1 MAVSAFQKLV
11 NRLFKEFT
19 LRHGREPVTA
29 KEWVDLQ
36 NEAVRYFNR
45 TKGAPTKPKAPPF
58 QGWKPKVIPG
68 GKGIES
74 LLKSGDVKKGVAPKT
89 KLSTLEGKKQ
99 KLDAAISKEEWIAK
113 KHREN
118 KEAVERFK
126 EKNPKFKKSVEDYR
140 DEGDWDPGGFA
151 GGGPVNLQQLI
162 NMYVE
167 EGMSHEDAVQAAEVA
182 QNLPWD
188 TLTKAQGGRIGLG
201 AGGLAKGAKW
211 FINSLKKNLADIE
224 AGHPRFKV
232 VPAKD
237 QETLKVGYRTFIKEL
252 EAGGE
257 VPVEALEAISKN
269 PQYYKTKKVVRSQDP
284 DLAEVEELIDEKVF
298 GDVRQE
304 LKDFEVVGRKPQAS
318 GGLAYMLGEPNTRT
332 EALQEFG
339 VVTDPW
345 GMYTDPSLYAQGER
359 STGAPGRGEYAGGGK
374 VGHGPWTIGRTPP
387 GPQSQP
393 EMPQP
398 QVQGTP
404 NPMHMPK
411 GIPSAVPRSMDPQY
425 QQQQMMQQMMAQQM
439 GQQQMGQQ
447 PRMGM
452 KDGGIKLGPLEIKP
466 RAEGIFSEEAYGPNE
481 QRTWT
486 DEIGLDAELDLPWGF
501 ELKGEYDKRRIK
513 DRLYSPDDEYLDE
526 RVRADDDRW
535 GLELVWKKKFGK
547 GGKKFGKGGKKM
559 NQGGRIG
566 FAGGGMGRRTFMKI
580 MAGLASLP
588 FIGKG
593 IQKTAPKVIPKV
605 TEEVIKRGP
614 DGIPKYVYDLIEVV
628 KAKGTKEIMEG
639 PYRKTPPSTK
649 YEYKGVEVT
658 EDGLGNVNVRS
669 DKSGVATDPYTGKTR
684 EGIAQEN
691 HMEINRG
698 GMGVKDEGLE
708 TQKAFQ
714 EPDEYFEGTVRP
726 DRDGK
731 MKDMEEGLDKE
742 IHEFFKEIADEVK
755 DIRPKKA
762 SGGRVPLGGGG
773 ILKVL
778 KKINKKLKKIKKPE
792 AYIMD
797 QGYKLGKYYKKNPGK
812 GLSHS
817 TAVGTGVLISR
828 HLDRQKRGKKASGGL
843 AHMLGE

>member
-1 MAVSAFQKLV
+1 MAVSAFQKVL
-11 NRLFKEFT
+11 NKLFQQFIKLNGRGPQTPKEYM
-19 LRHGREPVTA
+19 
-29 KEWVDLQ
+29 DLQ
-36 NEAVRYFNR
+36 NEAVQYFNK
-45 TKGAPTKPKAPPF
+45 TKGAPAQPKKPPF
-58 QGWKPKVIPG
+58 QGWKPEVIQG

-99 KLDAAISKEEWIAK
+99 KLDTAISKEEWIAK
-113 KHREN
+113 KKAEN
-118 KEAVERFK
+118 KAAVKRFE
-126 EKNPKFKKSVEDYR
+126 EKTQKKTVEDFR
-140 DEGDWDPGGFA
+140 DEGDWDPSGFA
-151 GGGPVNLQQLI
+151 
-162 NMYVE
+162 
-167 EGMSHEDAVQAAEVA
+167 
-182 QNLPWD
+182 
-188 TLTKAQGGRIGLG
+188 
-201 AGGLAKGAKW
+201 AGGIAKGAKW
-211 FINSLKKNLADIE
+211 FINSLKKNLTDME

-237 QETLKVGYRTFIKEL
+237 QETLKVGYRTLIKDL
-252 EAGGE
+252 EEGGE

-269 PQYYKTKKVVRSQDP
+269 PQYYKTKKAVRSQDP

-359 STGAPGRGEYAGGGK
+359 STGAPGRSEYAGGGN

-547 GGKKFGKGGKKM
+547 GGKKM

-614 DGIPKYVYDLIEVV
+614 DGIPKYAFDLIEVV